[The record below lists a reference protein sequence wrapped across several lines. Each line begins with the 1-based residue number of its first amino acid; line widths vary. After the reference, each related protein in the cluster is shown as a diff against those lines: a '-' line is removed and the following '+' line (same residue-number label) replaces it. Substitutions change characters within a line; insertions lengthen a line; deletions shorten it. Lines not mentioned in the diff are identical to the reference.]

1 MRINYATQVTR
12 IDGTEADF
20 SDYSGQVLLIVNTA
34 SACGY
39 TPQYRGLQAL
49 YQRFKDHGFSV
60 LGFPCNQFGSQEPGT
75 ADEIRDFCEQKFS
88 VTFPLFAKI
97 DVNGPDTHP
106 LYQQLKSAKPGLL
119 GSQDIKWN
127 FTKFLVSRDGEVQ
140 KRYGSQKD
148 PNDLEPAILEALS
161 ESGAHARSLWYSNS
175 ATIDALQPIKH
186 QPYDNKIPIKT
197 ITYMYIANQV
207 QFFL

>member
-12 IDGTEADF
+12 IDGTEGDF
-20 SDYSGQVLLIVNTA
+20 SNYSGQVLLIVNTA

-39 TPQYRGLQAL
+39 TPQYQGLQAL
-49 YQRFKDHGFSV
+49 YQRFKDQGFSV

-140 KRYGSQKD
+140 NRYGSQKD
-148 PNDLEPAILEALS
+148 PNDLEPAILEALG
-161 ESGAHARSLWYSNS
+161 ESGASH
-175 ATIDALQPIKH
+175 
-186 QPYDNKIPIKT
+186 
-197 ITYMYIANQV
+197 
-207 QFFL
+207 

>member
-1 MRINYATQVTR
+1 MRINYTTQVTR
-12 IDGTEADF
+12 IDGTEADL
-20 SDYSGQVLLIVNTA
+20 SDYPGQVLLIVNTA

-49 YQRFKDHGFSV
+49 YQRFKDQGFSV

-148 PNDLEPAILEALS
+148 PNDLEPAILEALG
-161 ESGAHARSLWYSNS
+161 ESGVNH
-175 ATIDALQPIKH
+175 
-186 QPYDNKIPIKT
+186 
-197 ITYMYIANQV
+197 
-207 QFFL
+207 

>member
-1 MRINYATQVTR
+1 M
-12 IDGTEADF
+12 
-20 SDYSGQVLLIVNTA
+20 
-34 SACGY
+34 
-39 TPQYRGLQAL
+39 
-49 YQRFKDHGFSV
+49 

-140 KRYGSQKD
+140 NRYGSQKD
-148 PNDLEPAILEALS
+148 PNDLEPEIQRLLDKGYHIESEDTHRHTALS
-161 ESGAHARSLWYSNS
+161 EAACQGHNELIAWLINDLGADPNTKNDVGRSPLWRAAFMGHTETVNGVEAYPLLKLRKLKGFLGLQNHGGGVSFRN
-175 ATIDALQPIKH
+175 IRIGPALSLPT
-186 QPYDNKIPIKT
+186 N
-197 ITYMYIANQV
+197 
-207 QFFL
+207 

>member
-20 SDYSGQVLLIVNTA
+20 SNYSGQVLLIVNTA

-75 ADEIRDFCEQKFS
+75 DADIAQFCDLNYN
-88 VTFPLFAKI
+88 VTFPMSVKV
-97 DVNGPDTHP
+97 DVNGDNAAP
-106 LYQQLKSAKPGLL
+106 LFNYLKDEARGVL
-119 GSQDIKWN
+119 GTKGIKWN
-127 FTKFLVSRDGEVQ
+127 FTKFVVDKNGVVRHRFAPTTKPEE
-140 KRYGSQKD
+140 
-148 PNDLEPAILEALS
+148 LEKSLLS
-161 ESGAHARSLWYSNS
+161 L
-175 ATIDALQPIKH
+175 I
-186 QPYDNKIPIKT
+186 
-197 ITYMYIANQV
+197 
-207 QFFL
+207 